1 MASELRRAFEE
12 LGPTYVKLG
21 QLIASSP
28 GLFPEVLAEEFRACL
43 DEVPPVP
50 ATAVVDVIRA
60 ELGAAP
66 DRLFAH
72 FDPEPI
78 ASASIAQVHAAQL
91 HDGTAVV
98 VKVQRPS
105 IGPQLQADLAIL
117 GRLATL
123 VERFSR
129 TGRMANPVAVVE
141 DFETTLGEAPG
152 RALLGDV
159 RARWSARRGVEDS
172 TDVR

>member
-60 ELGAAP
+60 
-66 DRLFAH
+66 
-72 FDPEPI
+72 
-78 ASASIAQVHAAQL
+78 
-91 HDGTAVV
+91 
-98 VKVQRPS
+98 
-105 IGPQLQADLAIL
+105 
-117 GRLATL
+117 
-123 VERFSR
+123 
-129 TGRMANPVAVVE
+129 
-141 DFETTLGEAPG
+141 
-152 RALLGDV
+152 
-159 RARWSARRGVEDS
+159 
-172 TDVR
+172 